1 MKRRWQKLAGW
12 GGYTM
17 EQLRYERA
25 MTEVRIEL
33 EKERLA
39 HGGRGGRRLGAT
51 AGHPTWQR
59 LAAMLSYADYVVLGV
74 KLWRRLAP
82 LFGRGKAKS

>member
-1 MKRRWQKLAGW
+1 MKLRRQKVAGW

-33 EKERLA
+33 EKEWLA
-39 HGGRGGRRLGAT
+39 LGGRGGRRGGAT
-51 AGHPTWQR
+51 ASQPTRQR
-59 LAAMLSYADYVVLGV
+59 LAAMLSYVDYVVLGV

-82 LFGRGKAKS
+82 LFGRGKAES

>member
-1 MKRRWQKLAGW
+1 MKRRWQEEAEW
-12 GGYTM
+12 EGYTM

-33 EKERLA
+33 EKERLTR
-39 HGGRGGRRLGAT
+39 GGRGGRRRGAT
-51 AGHPTWQR
+51 AGQPTWQR

-82 LFGRGKAKS
+82 LFGKGKSKA